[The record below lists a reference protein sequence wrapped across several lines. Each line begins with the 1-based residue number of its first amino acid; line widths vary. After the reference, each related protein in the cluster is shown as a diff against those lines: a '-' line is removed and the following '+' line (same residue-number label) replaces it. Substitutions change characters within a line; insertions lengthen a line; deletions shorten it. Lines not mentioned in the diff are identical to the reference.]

1 MTILEA
7 ISTTDTLKPNTYDQS
22 DKVRWLSNLD
32 GIIKRSI
39 IDTHEGGEG
48 VIFRDYDENTPLDT
62 VLLVPSPFEDIYIKW
77 LEAQID
83 YHNNEY
89 ARYNISATAYN
100 NIYHEFTK
108 HYKERHVPK
117 QRSTRF
123 LF

>member
-7 ISTTDTLKPNTYDQS
+7 ISTTDALKPNSFNQTE
-22 DKVRWLSNLD
+22 KIRWLSNLD
-32 GIIKRSI
+32 GIIKRSV

-48 VIFRDYDENTPLDT
+48 VVFNDYDENTSVDT
-62 VLLVPSPFEDIYIKW
+62 VLLVPAPFEDIYIKW

-100 NIYHEFTK
+100 SVYHEFTK
-108 HYKERHVPK
+108 YYKERHVPK
-117 QRSTRF
+117 TRHHRF
-123 LF
+123 IF

>member
-1 MTILEA
+1 MKISEA
-7 ISTTDTLKPNTYDQS
+7 ISRIDTLKFNTYTQS
-22 DKVRWLSNLD
+22 EKVAWLSIID
-32 GIIKRSI
+32 GMIKREI
-39 IDTHEGGEG
+39 IDTHEGGEDLVFNG
-48 VIFRDYDENTPLDT
+48 YDENTSLDT
-62 VLLVPSPFEDIYIKW
+62 ELLAPTPYDDLYVKW